1 MSRFV
6 SEGWRG
12 VRFAA
17 TGLVA
22 LSVVACGPSETTQ
35 ERTALKSVVKEEDL
49 YKYVGEG
56 AAKKKVGLTIDE
68 RRKARGAATAKG
80 SN

>member
-17 TGLVA
+17 IGLVA
-22 LSVVACGPSETTQ
+22 LSVVACGSSETAQ
-35 ERTALKSVVKEEDL
+35 EGATRKGVVKEEDL

-56 AAKKKVGLTIDE
+56 AAKKKVSLTRRE
-68 RRKARGAATAKG
+68 RQQVRREKSQG

>member
-6 SEGWRG
+6 SEGWQG

-17 TGLVA
+17 IGLVA
-22 LSVVACGPSETTQ
+22 LSVVACGPSGTTQ
-35 ERTALKSVVKEEDL
+35 EGSTRKGVVKEEDL

-56 AAKKKVGLTIDE
+56 AAKKKVGLTLDE
-68 RRKARGAATAKG
+68 RRKVRREKSHA
-80 SN
+80 SD